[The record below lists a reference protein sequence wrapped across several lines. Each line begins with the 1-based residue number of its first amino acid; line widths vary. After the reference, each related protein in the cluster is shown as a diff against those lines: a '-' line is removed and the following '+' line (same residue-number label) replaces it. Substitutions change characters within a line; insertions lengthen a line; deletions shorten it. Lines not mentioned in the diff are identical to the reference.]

1 MLVEC
6 PECSKCAKAQK
17 TPSKVYTWTT
27 AYVVTCLH
35 CGYNKV
41 YESLNLK
48 LAPWLKIEC
57 QGRWVWAYNYEHL
70 AILKSHVEA
79 LLRERNTVPNRNASI
94 GSRLPRWMAAAD
106 NRKKVLKCIEKLE
119 KANSH

>member
-57 QGRWVWAYNYEHL
+57 QGRWV
-70 AILKSHVEA
+70 
-79 LLRERNTVPNRNASI
+79 LRERNTVPNRNASI